1 MHTQIIVVGAGT
13 MGNGIAHT
21 FIQHGFDT
29 MLYDTDVEKL
39 HFAKST
45 IEQNLKKQALKQ
57 LVHTPEI
64 PSILERLQLKTSLKE
79 IPFHSFLVIEAI
91 PENLELKRNVLQSIE
106 HAVSKDCLIATN
118 TSSISINTLSNTLE
132 YPERF
137 IGMHFMNPVPINPLI
152 ELIIGKKTDEFTIK
166 SIESIAK
173 KIKKEVYVSNDYPGF
188 VSNRILMPMINE
200 AILCLE
206 EGVADKQA
214 IDQIMKLGM
223 KHPMGPLQLADFIGL
238 DVCLNIM
245 NVLYEGFKS
254 DKYKPAKLL
263 IEMVKKNKLG
273 VKTKEGFY
281 NY

>member
-1 MHTQIIVVGAGT
+1 MNTQIIVVGAGT

-21 FIQHGFDT
+21 FIQHGYKT
-29 MLYDTDVEKL
+29 MLLDTDFEKL
-39 HFAKST
+39 ESAKNT

-57 LVHTPEI
+57 IVHTPEI
-64 PSILERLQLKTSLKE
+64 PSILERLTLITSIKD
-79 IPFHSFLVIEAI
+79 IPYHSYLVIEAI
-91 PENLELKRNVLQSIE
+91 PEKLDLKIGLLQLIE
-106 HAVSKDCLIATN
+106 HAVNKDCLIATN
-118 TSSISINTLSNTLE
+118 TSSISINTLSKALE

-152 ELIIGKKTDEFTIK
+152 ELIVGEKTDELTIK
-166 SIESIAK
+166 AIQSVAE
-173 KIKKEVYVSNDYPGF
+173 KIKKEVYISKDFPGF

-245 NVLYEGFKS
+245 NVLYSGFKNE
-254 DKYKPAKLL
+254 KYKPANLL
-263 IEMVKKNKLG
+263 VEMVKKNKLG